1 MHMLDRS
8 REWSRIIVDES
19 KPACLQ
25 CAVGSRYYTNF
36 IDELRIE
43 KYKLG
48 IGKLNLS

>member
-1 MHMLDRS
+1 MNPLCIGD
-8 REWSRIIVDES
+8 WKES
-19 KPACLQ
+19 GNRNMKI
-25 CAVGSRYYTNF
+25 

>member
-1 MHMLDRS
+1 MFIGGDHKDDPKVENILCIS
-8 REWSRIIVDES
+8 
-19 KPACLQ
+19 
-25 CAVGSRYYTNF
+25 